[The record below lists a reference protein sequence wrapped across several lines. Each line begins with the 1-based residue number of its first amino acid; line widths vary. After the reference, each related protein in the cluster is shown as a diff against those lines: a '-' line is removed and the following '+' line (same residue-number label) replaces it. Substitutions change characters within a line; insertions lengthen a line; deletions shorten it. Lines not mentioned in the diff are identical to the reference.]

1 MQSLW
6 RIMIKDNGDVC
17 KDLLAQKERNK
28 ATGLYYSSVGRFP
41 GAPGAMIYPI
51 YGQGELPQ
59 AFCRRAAVKGCIYD
73 SGNYEGVKLASG
85 QELFSNKVIV
95 APSFIDTSPEDKP
108 SVANVLDYSKD
119 FSLGDSRHKLAKAI
133 CISNASIKPNSAN
146 CLVFFPP
153 RSLNAEHV
161 SSVRVLQLSS
171 NVAVCPPGMFITYLS
186 APCDHNMQGKNL
198 QSAIDV
204 LFYVPVSG
212 SSANSTSDDENKKFI
227 FEAFFTV
234 EWNSIYKEL
243 TSALMTPSFLL
254 QCLMVTCTNNIVDVT
269 KKLFQ
274 KMYPGD
280 EFSATANSFNEVD
293 SDFGPEVEEL

>member
-1 MQSLW
+1 MLQVL
-6 RIMIKDNGDVC
+6 RMPVDF
-17 KDLLAQKERNK
+17 LLMNK
-28 ATGLYYSSVGRFP
+28 
-41 GAPGAMIYPI
+41 
-51 YGQGELPQ
+51 
-59 AFCRRAAVKGCIYD
+59 D

-95 APSFIDTSPEDKP
+95 APSFIDTSPEDRP

-186 APCDHNMQGKNL
+186 APCDDNMQGKNLL

-212 SSANSTSDDENKKFI
+212 SSANSTSDDENKNLYLKPSLLWS
-227 FEAFFTV
+227 AFY
-234 EWNSIYKEL
+234 IQEL
-243 TSALMTPSFLL
+243 TSGADDSIFSTPMPDGDLHY
-254 QCLMVTCTNNIVDVT
+254 NNIVDVT

-293 SDFGPEVEEL
+293 SDFGPEAEEL